1 MMSRPSGESEANT
14 VTGSTSAGSL
24 GERNRRSYLSVVF
37 HIAETIVFIGKKVFC
52 TGAGVRVCA
61 FGKCLCLHRC
71 VHWRA
76 HASVYVCVWYM
87 HVFALECALEL
98 TRMCVWRPE
107 LGARLIPLLLAI
119 LLLVAGS
126 LTEPGVH

>member
-1 MMSRPSGESEANT
+1 MC
-14 VTGSTSAGSL
+14 V
-24 GERNRRSYLSVVF
+24 
-37 HIAETIVFIGKKVFC
+37 
-52 TGAGVRVCA
+52 
-61 FGKCLCLHRC
+61 FGKSLCLHRC